1 MPQAHLKIRR
11 AQLHALREPVF
22 EEYLRRLAAH
32 VAGVFPEHEAL
43 LATAKGLRF
52 VRHCVQRAQR
62 LGITDQHGIALFTDL
77 CTALG
82 PRWDQD
88 ARLDW
93 IGELLAVRELS
104 SAARLLMV
112 YERVRA
118 RLPGPPLAPPEL
130 EREIDA
136 LGLAEPA
143 RGRTGLARPEVPQW
157 PAGHWGPRS
166 QRP

>member
-1 MPQAHLKIRR
+1 MPQPHLKIRR
-11 AQLHALREPVF
+11 GQLHALREPVF
-22 EEYLRRLAAH
+22 EAYLRRLAAH
-32 VAGVFPEHEAL
+32 VAGVFPEHAAL

-52 VRHCVQRAQR
+52 VRHCALRAQR
-62 LGITDQHGIALFTDL
+62 LGITDQHGIALFTHL

-93 IGELLAVRELS
+93 IGELLALRGLS

-112 YERVRA
+112 YERVRQ
-118 RLPGPPLAPPEL
+118 RLPGPPLAPQEL

-136 LGLAEPA
+136 LGLAEPTPA
-143 RGRTGLARPEVPQW
+143 RTGLARPQVPQW
-157 PAGHWGPRS
+157 PAGDWGPRS
-166 QRP
+166 LRA